1 MVEINLT
8 SSNISNTKSNQEII
22 VDIINGYTPT
32 IEELTNILRDE
43 EITEYL
49 TNTADSFRKHYAGDE
64 IYLRA
69 IIEFSNYCKCKCL
82 YCGLNCDNHNI
93 KRYRMPVEEIIDVAK
108 EAIDAGYGSIVF
120 QSGEDPWYT
129 VEKLC
134 TIAKEVKKYKDVGV
148 TMSVGERTYEEY
160 DKLKAAG
167 CDRFLLKHETADEKI
182 YNYLHPHS
190 NFQER
195 IRCLKA
201 LKSSGYQVGSG
212 FMIGLPNQ
220 TYETIAKDILLLKEL
235 DVSMAGIGPFISHKD
250 TELKDISNGSP
261 ELTLKA
267 VALVRILVKDIN
279 LPATTSLETIDKDK
293 RNRIFN
299 CGANVIMKKVEP
311 YKYRRLYEIY
321 PKELGEEKSI
331 KEERLQL
338 EEFIKS
344 LGRTVSSNKG
354 DLVK

>member
-1 MVEINLT
+1 MIEVNYTSLNKENNKEIL
-8 SSNISNTKSNQEII
+8 QEII
-22 VDIINGYTPT
+22 KGYIPT
-32 IEELTNILRDE
+32 VEELTNILRDE
-43 EITEYL
+43 AITECL
-49 TNTADSFRKHYAGDE
+49 LNTADSIRKEYAGDE

-69 IIEFSNYCKCKCL
+69 IIEFSNHCKCKCL
-82 YCGLNCDNHNI
+82 YCGLNYKNHNI
-93 KRYRMPVEEIIDVAK
+93 KRYRMPVEEIIEVAK
-108 EAIDAGYGSIVF
+108 ESIDAGYGSIVF

-195 IRCLKA
+195 IRYLKA

-235 DVSMAGIGPFISHKD
+235 DVSMAGIGPFIAHKD
-250 TELKDISNGSP
+250 TELKDILNGSP

-267 VALVRILVKDIN
+267 VALARILVKNIN